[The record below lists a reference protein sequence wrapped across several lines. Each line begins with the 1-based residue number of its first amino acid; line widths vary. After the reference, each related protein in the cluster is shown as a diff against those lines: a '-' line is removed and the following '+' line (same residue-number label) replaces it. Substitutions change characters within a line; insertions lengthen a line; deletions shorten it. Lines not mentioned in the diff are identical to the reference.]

1 MTQTETGSRTLTA
14 SRFRLSKGLLTMAIS
29 LAVLFALSATLAPSS
44 VSVNVVSS
52 WLQFSAILAIIG
64 LGQML
69 VVQQGGIDL
78 SVPGAVSLAIVV
90 SSQVPNGEDS
100 GIPLAIV
107 FGLAYAVGAGL
118 LNAFL
123 VGFLKLNA
131 IIATLG
137 TNALLFGAVLMVS
150 GGIPRLSTDLLQS
163 LAGGDTFGIPNSMYV
178 AIVIVLVVAVMTKKT
193 VVGRRFEMVGANPS
207 AGKAMGLRVRT
218 HDGLSYVWAQILYW
232 VAGFLLA
239 GITAQPT
246 AYMGNNYLLPS
257 VAVVVLGGT
266 SLLGGR
272 GFPFATF
279 VAALF
284 LGQLDQF
291 VLALGV
297 PYSVRTLVQ
306 AAALAIGVAI
316 YTVNWRAVRAW
327 ITSLFGG
334 NRKTA
339 PAVS

>member
-14 SRFRLSKGLLTMAIS
+14 SRFRLSKGLLTMAVS

-90 SSQVPNGEDS
+90 SSQVPNGHDE

-107 FGLAYAVGAGL
+107 FGLAYAIGAGA

-123 VGFLKLNA
+123 IGFLKLNS

-150 GGIPRLSTDLLQS
+150 GGIPQISTDLLQK
-163 LAGGDTFGIPNSMYV
+163 LAGGETLGIPNSMYAAV
-178 AIVIVLVVAVMTKKT
+178 ACLIVVVVVSKKT
-193 VVGRRFEMVGANPS
+193 VAGRRSEMVGANPR
-207 AGKAMGLRVRT
+207 AGRAMGLRVRS
-218 HDGLSYVWAQILYW
+218 HEGLSYVWAQILYW
-232 VAGFLLA
+232 LAGFLIA
-239 GITAQPT
+239 GITTQPT
-246 AYMGNNYLLPS
+246 AYMGNAYLLPS

-272 GFPFATF
+272 GYPVATF

-284 LGQLDQF
+284 LKQLDQF
-291 VLALGV
+291 VISLGV
-297 PYSVRTLVQ
+297 PYAVQTIVQ
-306 AAALAIGVAI
+306 AAALAVGVAI

-334 NRKTA
+334 NRKAA